1 MVPRGRSRMPTENP
15 FSFQGLNPVP
25 GGAGLRGARW
35 TQCSGSHVN
44 SQLPTH
50 WTEECGWLGS
60 CLGHPSPKSC
70 NYSSSRCLSALEAGE
85 HLCPG
90 PPHQA
95 HDGLSGRALS
105 ALPPSPIPS
114 SVPVFLSASTFD
126 PSEAYISHNHC
137 Q

>member
-60 CLGHPSPKSC
+60 CLGHPGPKSC

-95 HDGLSGRALS
+95 HDGLVAGPYQLS
-105 ALPPSPIPS
+105 RHPPSPALS
-114 SVPVFLSASTFD
+114 LCFSASTFD
-126 PSEAYISHNHC
+126 PSEAYISHNRC